1 MRFYAGLDVG
11 GKKTAI
17 CVVDESGRIVWQGTA
32 DTHPEMIAE
41 RLRRW
46 RGKLVHVGLES
57 GPFTP
62 HLHRSLAALDFP
74 MVCMDARRTADAI
87 KSRRIKTDK
96 GDAQALAEMLRT
108 GWFTAVHVKTADTH
122 RLKALL
128 GARDQLIKIKRS
140 LGNQVRGLLRP
151 FGIRLPSRVGTKLY
165 TQAAHRATQGDPILN
180 ASIAARLEALVSIDA
195 QLGKLDGE
203 LKELARRNEV
213 AWRLM
218 SIPGVGPLT
227 AMAFIAAIEDVRR
240 FSSMRDIGAY
250 LGLTP
255 KRYQSGETDIRL
267 GISKQGDGMARH
279 YLYEAA
285 NSMLCAVKKRF
296 GLRSWGLQLMRTH
309 GPKKARVAVARKLA
323 VIMGRMWK
331 DGTHFEAT
339 PGTVLPKVL
348 PAAA

>member
-1 MRFYAGLDVG
+1 MKFYAGLDVG
-11 GKKTAI
+11 GKKTAV
-17 CVVDESGRIVWQGTA
+17 CVVDETGRIVWRGMV
-32 DTHPEMIAE
+32 DTHPDM
-41 RLRRW
+41 LGDCLKRW

-62 HLHRSLAALDFP
+62 HLHRSLAGMDFP

-108 GWFTAVHVKTADTH
+108 GWFSNVHVKTVDSH
-122 RLKALL
+122 RIKTLL
-128 GARDQLIKIKRS
+128 GARDQLVKIKRS

-151 FGIRLPSRVGTKLY
+151 FGIKLPSRVGTRLY
-165 TQAAHRATQGDPILN
+165 AEAAHKATQDDAILH
-180 ASIAARLEALVSIDA
+180 ASITALLEALVSIDT
-195 QLGKLDGE
+195 QLGRLDAE
-203 LKELARRNEV
+203 LKEIALRNEV

-218 SIPGVGPLT
+218 SIPGVGPVT

-255 KRYQSGETDIRL
+255 RRYQSGDTDVRL
-267 GISKQGDGMARH
+267 GISKQGDNMARH

-285 NSMLCAVKKRF
+285 NSMLTTVKKRF
-296 GLRSWGLQLMRTH
+296 GLRSWGLQLVRTH
-309 GPKKARVAVARKLA
+309 GAKKARVAVARKLA

-339 PGTVLPKVL
+339 PGAVLPTVS
-348 PAAA
+348 PA